1 MFKREEEMYPLIK
14 SWLEDKGH
22 TVRSEVCKCDIV
34 SEKDGIYT
42 VFEMKLK
49 FNLDVIYQALERMTS
64 SNYVYII
71 VPIPDGKITR
81 QNWDKRYSSMEKL
94 CRKIGIGL
102 IVIYSNNVVSCLIEA
117 DDVWHPKKSEKKN
130 KRLISEFSRRS
141 GDYNIGGIHK
151 QKLMTAYKEDSL
163 RCIKAMKETGRT
175 KPSDIKQVSNV
186 EKAGSILLSN
196 VYGWFIKKGKG
207 YYVISEKGL
216 DALKTYEYIFKE

>member
-34 SEKDGIYT
+34 SEKDGIYN

-49 FNLDVIYQALERMTS
+49 FNLDVIYQALERMTLN
-64 SNYVYII
+64 NYVYII
-71 VPIPDGKITR
+71 VPIPETKIAR
-81 QNWDKRYSSMEKL
+81 QNWDKRYPSMEKM
-94 CRKIGIGL
+94 CKKIGIGL
-102 IVIYSNNVVSCLIEA
+102 IVIYSNNVISCVVEA
-117 DDVWHPKKSEKKN
+117 DDIWSPKKSEKKN

-163 RCIKAMKETGRT
+163 RCIKAMKETGKT
-175 KPSDIKQVSNV
+175 KPSDIKQISKV
-186 EKAGSILLSN
+186 EKTGSILLSN

-207 YYVISEKGL
+207 CYYVTEKGL
-216 DALKTYEYIFKE
+216 EALKTYEYIFKE